1 MAKLDDILALDRI
14 RTGVSAVGKK
24 RVLEE
29 ISRLLAQGTHGN
41 SADDILA
48 SLAGRE
54 KLGSTGLGHGVA
66 IPHGR
71 IAGVDRAVGA
81 FMRLRHPVEYAAH
94 DGSPVDLVFGLLV
107 PRQSTEAHLQ
117 VLARL
122 AERFAE
128 EDFCRQVREAPDAP
142 ALLSLLSA

>member
-1 MAKLDDILALDRI
+1 MAKLDDILDLDRI

-29 ISRLLAQGTHGN
+29 ISQLLAKGTGDS

-71 IAGVDRAVGA
+71 IAGVSHAVGA

-94 DGSPVDLVFGLLV
+94 DGNPVDLVFGLLV
-107 PRQSTEAHLQ
+107 PRQSTDEHLQ
-117 VLARL
+117 ILSRL
-122 AERFAE
+122 AENFADE
-128 EDFCRQVREAPDAP
+128 AFCRQVREAPDAP
-142 ALLSLLSA
+142 ALLTLLTA